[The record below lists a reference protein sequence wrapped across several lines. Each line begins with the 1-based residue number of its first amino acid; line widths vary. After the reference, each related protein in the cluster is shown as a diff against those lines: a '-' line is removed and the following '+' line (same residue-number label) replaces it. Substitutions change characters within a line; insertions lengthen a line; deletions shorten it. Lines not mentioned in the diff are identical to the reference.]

1 MFKLETGVEADHVP
15 YNQFPQ
21 AIGDLVSGVNTY
33 QFITILPVVQFIQT
47 GKLRALAVTGP
58 KRVAVLPDVPTLAE
72 AGYPKLTS
80 EDWAGF
86 LVKTGH
92 AARRRRPAQCGDQ
105 QGAQDRQGARRV
117 HQARRRSGRRLT
129 GGVRHDD
136 ARRDRALGHDRQRSQ
151 HQDSAM
157 SSDFRVTL
165 LGTGVPIPS
174 PERFGPSTL
183 VEAGD
188 QKFLIDAGRGA
199 TIRLYQ
205 LKVPIGRI
213 DVQLLTHYHSD
224 HTSCLP
230 DVWLTGW
237 LESYFGT
244 RKSPYKVIGPTGAK
258 RLMENLERAYADDI
272 KIRVADEK
280 LPLSGI
286 ATDVTEFDRDGLVYE
301 KNGVK
306 VIAFEVDHGDVIKPC
321 YGYRIEYG
329 GRVAVFSSDTRY
341 NQNVIKYGKGADLLV
356 HEVAMARPELMK
368 EAYVQRIIGHH
379 TTPYDCGR
387 VFAQTRPKLAAFTH
401 VVQLASPEVPPP
413 TLDEIRAEVRQTY
426 DGEFIV
432 GEDLMSF
439 EIGDTVTVKRLM
451 P

>member
-1 MFKLETGVEADHVP
+1 
-15 YNQFPQ
+15 
-21 AIGDLVSGVNTY
+21 
-33 QFITILPVVQFIQT
+33 
-47 GKLRALAVTGP
+47 
-58 KRVAVLPDVPTLAE
+58 
-72 AGYPKLTS
+72 
-80 EDWAGF
+80 
-86 LVKTGH
+86 
-92 AARRRRPAQCGDQ
+92 
-105 QGAQDRQGARRV
+105 
-117 HQARRRSGRRLT
+117 
-129 GGVRHDD
+129 
-136 ARRDRALGHDRQRSQ
+136 
-151 HQDSAM
+151 M

-174 PERFGPSTL
+174 PERFGPCTL

-205 LKVPIGRI
+205 LNIPIGRI

-237 LESYFGT
+237 LESHFGT
-244 RKSPYKVIGPTGAK
+244 RKTPYKVIGPTGAK

-368 EAYVQRIIGHH
+368 EAYIQRIIGHH

-401 VVQLASPEVPPP
+401 VVQLASTRCRRRRSTKSSPRCGRP
-413 TLDEIRAEVRQTY
+413 TTARSRSART
-426 DGEFIV
+426 
-432 GEDLMSF
+432 
-439 EIGDTVTVKRLM
+439 
-451 P
+451 

>member
-1 MFKLETGVEADHVP
+1 M
-15 YNQFPQ
+15 
-21 AIGDLVSGVNTY
+21 
-33 QFITILPVVQFIQT
+33 
-47 GKLRALAVTGP
+47 
-58 KRVAVLPDVPTLAE
+58 
-72 AGYPKLTS
+72 
-80 EDWAGF
+80 
-86 LVKTGH
+86 
-92 AARRRRPAQCGDQ
+92 
-105 QGAQDRQGARRV
+105 
-117 HQARRRSGRRLT
+117 
-129 GGVRHDD
+129 
-136 ARRDRALGHDRQRSQ
+136 
-151 HQDSAM
+151 
-157 SSDFRVTL
+157 
-165 LGTGVPIPS
+165 
-174 PERFGPSTL
+174 

-237 LESYFGT
+237 LESHFGT
-244 RKSPYKVIGPTGAK
+244 RKTPYKVIGPTGAK

-301 KNGVK
+301 KSGVK

-341 NQNVIKYGKGADLLV
+341 NENVIKYGKGADLLV

-368 EAYVQRIIGHH
+368 EAYIQRIIGHH

-413 TLDEIRAEVRQTY
+413 TLDEISRRGAEDLRRRIHRRRGPDVVRDRRHG
-426 DGEFIV
+426 DGEAADADSAGQPRSVTLRCEAEASLEGPRPGQCSV
-432 GEDLMSF
+432 GADHR
-439 EIGDTVTVKRLM
+439 DAR
-451 P
+451 